1 MEAVRYARAA
11 GLDLLVLGGGSNM
24 LVADQGFDG
33 LVVQIKLKGIT
44 KASDGSVT
52 VMAGEDWDAFVARC
66 VAEDLAGI
74 ECMSGIPGFVGG
86 TPIQNVG
93 AYGQE
98 VSTAIVS
105 VECLDRRSNEVV
117 RLANSECGFA
127 YRASIF
133 NSSDRDRYI
142 VLSVTFSLVEGGS
155 ASVVY
160 KDLKEYFD
168 GREPSLA
175 EVREAVIKIRSAK
188 SMVID
193 SHDPNSRSAGSFFKN
208 PIVTAENLNELAAEL
223 GIEVPHF
230 AAPQGMAKIPAAW
243 LIERAGFHKGYQ
255 LGQAGISANHS
266 LALIN
271 RGGAS
276 ASDILALKDR
286 ITTAIEDRFGIT
298 LVPEPIFVG
307 F

>member
-24 LVADQGFDG
+24 LVADAGFDG

-44 KASDGSVT
+44 KASDGRVT
-52 VMAGEDWDAFVARC
+52 VMSGEDWDAFVARC
-66 VAEDLAGI
+66 VADDLAGI

-127 YRASIF
+127 YRTSIF
-133 NSSDRDRYI
+133 NSSERDRYV
-142 VLSVTFSLVEGGS
+142 VLSVMFSLVEGGKP
-155 ASVVY
+155 SVVY

-175 EVREAVIKIRSAK
+175 EVREAVIKMRSAK

-208 PIVTAENLNELAAEL
+208 PIVTAEKLNELAAHL

-271 RGGAS
+271 RGGAT

-298 LVPEPIFVG
+298 LVPEPIFIG

>member
-193 SHDPNSRSAGSFFKN
+193 SNDPNSRSAGSFFKN
-208 PIVTAENLNELAAEL
+208 PIVTAEKLNELAAHL